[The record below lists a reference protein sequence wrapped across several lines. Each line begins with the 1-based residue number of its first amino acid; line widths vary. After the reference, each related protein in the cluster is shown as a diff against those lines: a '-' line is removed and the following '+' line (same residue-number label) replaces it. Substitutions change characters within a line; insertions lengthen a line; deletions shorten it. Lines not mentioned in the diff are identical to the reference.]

1 LIRTVYITFLLCC
14 QLLGNNKTET
24 FVSFE
29 YWLSEEFKL
38 FSFENAFLLQID
50 DDTINVSANSWF
62 GELILEENIE
72 FNDQTFLV
80 NSLFNKILAEKNVP
94 EEDLWINDYVLLDD
108 KKIKVRYL
116 FSTEEDSE
124 KLFRMDIKEFNKDG
138 DDNMV
143 NNVIL
148 DHDLIKIWTNLDN
161 KIKKLSFKYN
171 NAAYI
176 VEFNEE

>member
-1 LIRTVYITFLLCC
+1 MIRIVYITFLLCC
-14 QLLGNNKTET
+14 QLLGNNKTEAS
-24 FVSFE
+24 VSFE

-50 DDTINVSANSWF
+50 DDTINVSAKSWF
-62 GELILEENIE
+62 GELLLEENIE

-80 NSLFNKILAEKNVP
+80 NSLFNKILVEKNIP
-94 EEDLWINDYVLLDD
+94 AEDLWINDYVLLDD
-108 KKIKVRYL
+108 KEIKVRFL
-116 FSTEEDSE
+116 FSTEEDGE
-124 KLFRMDIKEFNKDG
+124 KLFRMDIKELNKDS

-161 KIKKLSFKYN
+161 EIKKLSFTYN
-171 NAAYI
+171 NAGYV
-176 VEFNEE
+176 VEFNE

>member
-1 LIRTVYITFLLCC
+1 MIRIVYITFLLCC
-14 QLLGNNKTET
+14 QLLGNSKTEAS
-24 FVSFE
+24 VSFE

-50 DDTINVSANSWF
+50 DDTINVSANSWL
-62 GELILEENIE
+62 GDLLLEENIE

-80 NSLFNKILAEKNVP
+80 NSLFNKILVEKNIP

-108 KKIKVRYL
+108 KEIKVRFL
-116 FSTEEDSE
+116 FSTEEDGE
-124 KLFRMDIKEFNKDG
+124 KLFRMDIKALNKDSE
-138 DDNMV
+138 DNMV

-161 KIKKLSFKYN
+161 EIKKLSFTYN
-171 NAAYI
+171 NAGYV
-176 VEFNEE
+176 VEFNE

>member
-1 LIRTVYITFLLCC
+1 LIRIVYITFLLCC
-14 QLLGNNKTET
+14 QLLGNNKTEAS
-24 FVSFE
+24 VSFE

-62 GELILEENIE
+62 GELLLAENIE

-80 NSLFNKILAEKNVP
+80 NSLFNKILVEKNIP

-108 KKIKVRYL
+108 KEIKVRFL
-116 FSTEEDSE
+116 FSTEEDGE
-124 KLFRMDIKEFNKDG
+124 KLFRMDIKELNKDG

-161 KIKKLSFKYN
+161 EIKKLSFIYN
-171 NAAYI
+171 NAGYI
-176 VEFNEE
+176 VKFNEE

>member
-1 LIRTVYITFLLCC
+1 MIRIVYITFLLCC
-14 QLLGNNKTET
+14 QLLGNNKTEAS
-24 FVSFE
+24 VSFE

-50 DDTINVSANSWF
+50 DDTINVSANSWI
-62 GELILEENIE
+62 GDLLLEENIE

-80 NSLFNKILAEKNVP
+80 NSLFNKILVEKNIP

-108 KKIKVRYL
+108 KEIKVRFL
-116 FSTEEDSE
+116 FSTEEDGE
-124 KLFRMDIKEFNKDG
+124 KLFRMDIKELNKDS

-148 DHDLIKIWTNLDN
+148 GHDLIKIWTNLDN
-161 KIKKLSFKYN
+161 EIKKLSFTYN
-171 NAAYI
+171 NAGYV
-176 VEFNEE
+176 VEFNE

>member
-1 LIRTVYITFLLCC
+1 MIRIVYITFLLCC
-14 QLLGNNKTET
+14 QLLGNNKTEAS
-24 FVSFE
+24 VSFE

-116 FSTEEDSE
+116 FSTEEDS
-124 KLFRMDIKEFNKDG
+124 
-138 DDNMV
+138 
-143 NNVIL
+143 
-148 DHDLIKIWTNLDN
+148 
-161 KIKKLSFKYN
+161 
-171 NAAYI
+171 
-176 VEFNEE
+176 

>member
-1 LIRTVYITFLLCC
+1 LIRIVYITFLLCC
-14 QLLGNNKTET
+14 QLLGNSKTEAS
-24 FVSFE
+24 VSFE

-50 DDTINVSANSWF
+50 DDTINVSANSWL
-62 GELILEENIE
+62 GDLLLEENIE

-80 NSLFNKILAEKNVP
+80 NSLFNKILVEKNIP

-108 KKIKVRYL
+108 KEIKVRFL
-116 FSTEEDSE
+116 FSTEEDGE
-124 KLFRMDIKEFNKDG
+124 KLFRMDIKELNKDS

-161 KIKKLSFKYN
+161 EIKKLSFTYN
-171 NAAYI
+171 NAGYV
-176 VEFNEE
+176 VEFNE

>member
-1 LIRTVYITFLLCC
+1 MIRIVYITFLLCC
-14 QLLGNNKTET
+14 QLLGNNKTEAS
-24 FVSFE
+24 VSFE

-50 DDTINVSANSWF
+50 DDTINVSAKSWF
-62 GELILEENIE
+62 GELLLEENIE

-80 NSLFNKILAEKNVP
+80 NSLFNKILVEKNIP

-108 KKIKVRYL
+108 KEIKVRFL
-116 FSTEEDSE
+116 FSTEEDGE
-124 KLFRMDIKEFNKDG
+124 KLFRMDIKELNKDS

-161 KIKKLSFKYN
+161 EIKKLSFTYN
-171 NAAYI
+171 NAGYV
-176 VEFNEE
+176 VEFNE

>member
-1 LIRTVYITFLLCC
+1 MIRIVYITFLLCC
-14 QLLGNNKTET
+14 QLLGNSKIEAS
-24 FVSFE
+24 VSFE

-50 DDTINVSANSWF
+50 DDTINVSANSWL
-62 GELILEENIE
+62 GDLLLEENIE

-80 NSLFNKILAEKNVP
+80 NSLFNKILVEKNIP

-108 KKIKVRYL
+108 KEIKVRFL
-116 FSTEEDSE
+116 FSTEEDGE
-124 KLFRMDIKEFNKDG
+124 KLFRMDIKALNKDSE
-138 DDNMV
+138 DNMV

-161 KIKKLSFKYN
+161 EIKKLSFTYN
-171 NAAYI
+171 NAGYV
-176 VEFNEE
+176 VEFNE

>member
-1 LIRTVYITFLLCC
+1 LIRIVYITFLLCC
-14 QLLGNNKTET
+14 HLLGNNKTEAS
-24 FVSFE
+24 VSFE

-50 DDTINVSANSWF
+50 DDTINVSAKSWF
-62 GELILEENIE
+62 GELLLEENIE

-80 NSLFNKILAEKNVP
+80 NSLFNKILVEKKIP

-108 KKIKVRYL
+108 KEIKVRFL
-116 FSTEEDSE
+116 FSTEEDGE
-124 KLFRMDIKEFNKDG
+124 KLFRMDIKELNKDS

-161 KIKKLSFKYN
+161 EIKKLSFTYN
-171 NAAYI
+171 NAGYV
-176 VEFNEE
+176 VEFNE

>member
-1 LIRTVYITFLLCC
+1 MIRIVYITFLLCC
-14 QLLGNNKTET
+14 QLLGNSKTEAS
-24 FVSFE
+24 VSFE

-50 DDTINVSANSWF
+50 DDTINVSANSWL
-62 GELILEENIE
+62 GDLLLEENIE

-80 NSLFNKILAEKNVP
+80 NSLFNKILVEKNIP

-108 KKIKVRYL
+108 KEIKVRFL

-124 KLFRMDIKEFNKDG
+124 KLFRMDIKALNKDSE
-138 DDNMV
+138 DNMV

-161 KIKKLSFKYN
+161 EIKKLSFTYN
-171 NAAYI
+171 NAGYV
-176 VEFNEE
+176 VEFNE

>member
-1 LIRTVYITFLLCC
+1 MIRIVYITFLLCC
-14 QLLGNNKTET
+14 QLLGNNKTEAS
-24 FVSFE
+24 VSFE

-62 GELILEENIE
+62 GDLLLEENIE

-80 NSLFNKILAEKNVP
+80 NSLFNKILVEKNIP
-94 EEDLWINDYVLLDD
+94 AEDLWINDYVLLDD
-108 KKIKVRYL
+108 KEIKVRFL
-116 FSTEEDSE
+116 FSAEEDGE
-124 KLFRMDIKEFNKDG
+124 KLFRMDIKELNKDS

-161 KIKKLSFKYN
+161 EIKKLSFTYN
-171 NAAYI
+171 NAGYV
-176 VEFNEE
+176 VEFNE

>member
-1 LIRTVYITFLLCC
+1 MIRIVYITFLLCC
-14 QLLGNNKTET
+14 QLLGNNKTEAS
-24 FVSFE
+24 VSFE

-62 GELILEENIE
+62 GELLLAENME

-80 NSLFNKILAEKNVP
+80 NSLFNKILVEKNIPV
-94 EEDLWINDYVLLDD
+94 EDLWINDYVLLDD
-108 KKIKVRYL
+108 KEIKVRFL
-116 FSTEEDSE
+116 FSTEEDGE
-124 KLFRMDIKEFNKDG
+124 KLFRMDIKELNKDT

-161 KIKKLSFKYN
+161 EIKKLSFIYN
-171 NAAYI
+171 NAGYI
-176 VEFNEE
+176 VKFNEE